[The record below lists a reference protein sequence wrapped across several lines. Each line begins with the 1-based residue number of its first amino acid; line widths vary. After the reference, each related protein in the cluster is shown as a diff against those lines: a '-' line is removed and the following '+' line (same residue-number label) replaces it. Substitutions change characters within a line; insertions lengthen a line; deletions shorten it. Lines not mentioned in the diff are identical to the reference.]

1 MPVNRRFF
9 KNSLYF
15 CHKRMASLPD
25 PELFWMDRN
34 LVCGALDE
42 LFDYE
47 DNQSRWTG

>member
-1 MPVNRRFF
+1 MSGNRRFF

-25 PELFWMDRN
+25 PELFWMEQNMARR
-34 LVCGALDE
+34 ALDE